1 MATDFKFTRFPFD
14 PGEPMP
20 TEYTCDG
27 DDASPPIEWNHAPEG
42 TETFAL
48 VVDDPD
54 APGQT
59 FTHWLCYNI
68 PSGTTRVPGD
78 VDVDKHFSEAD
89 PPPEEGVND
98 FGNTEY
104 GGPCPPP
111 GDAPHRYFFR
121 LYALDTTLDLGPGA
135 SREQLTDAMDGH
147 ILAETDLVGVY
158 GRSR

>member
-1 MATDFKFTRFPFD
+1 MATDFEFTRFPFD

-27 DDASPPIEWNHAPEG
+27 NDASPPIEWDHVPED

-48 VVDDPD
+48 IVDDPD
-54 APGQT
+54 APGRT

-68 PSGTTRVPGD
+68 PGDTTRVPGN
-78 VDVDKHFSEAD
+78 VDFDEHFDDAD
-89 PPPEEGVND
+89 PRPEEGVND

>member
-1 MATDFKFTRFPFD
+1 MATDFTFTRFPFD

-27 DDASPPIEWNHAPEG
+27 NDTSPPLEWDHAPGG

-48 VVDDPD
+48 IVDDPD
-54 APGQT
+54 APGRT
-59 FTHWLCYNI
+59 FTHWLCYNL
-68 PSGTTRVPGD
+68 PGDTANLPGD
-78 VDVDKHFSEAD
+78 VDFDEHFAD
-89 PPPEEGVND
+89 ANPPPEEGVND

-111 GDAPHRYFFR
+111 NDAPHRYFFR